1 VESADAASE
10 IVAESVIVC
19 EETAIPIG
27 DDTPTNEDR
36 FGQRGVKEHSGWS
49 DAAAVAITIII
60 VGLVFYYR
68 AKLAAL

>member
-1 VESADAASE
+1 MPPVKLSPRVSL
-10 IVAESVIVC
+10 IC
-19 EETAIPIG
+19 KETAIPIG

-49 DAAAVAITIII
+49 DAVAVVFTIII